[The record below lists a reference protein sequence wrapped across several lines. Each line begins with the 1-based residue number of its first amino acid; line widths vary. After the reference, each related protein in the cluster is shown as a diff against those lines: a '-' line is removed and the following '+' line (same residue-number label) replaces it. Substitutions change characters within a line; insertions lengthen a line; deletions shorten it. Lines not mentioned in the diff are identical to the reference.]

1 MAVTPFQRALCRLL
15 ATDRRARGD
24 SYVAGGV
31 ALGLALEAQRLSRDL
46 DLFHDTTLAV
56 AATWDADRKTM
67 EANGYAVQPVRER
80 PGFVQATVS
89 LRDETLLVEWVHDS
103 AYRFFPLVEHD
114 DLGLTLHPFDLATNK
129 VLALI
134 GRVEVRDWVDVLSC
148 DQRLQPFGYLA
159 WAACGKDPGFSPLS
173 LLDHARR
180 TARYSAAEVATLAFE
195 GDAPDAAQLSRQWR
209 EALSTSAEIV
219 RALPAGHIGSAVLTD
234 RGDLARIP
242 ASGIEDALTRGAVQ
256 FHPGRIGG
264 AWPTIGPAAS
274 VG

>member
-1 MAVTPFQRALCRLL
+1 MAVTPFQRTLCRLL
-15 ATDRRARGD
+15 AADRRARGD

-31 ALGLALEAQRLSRDL
+31 ALGLALDAQRLSRDL
-46 DLFHDTTLAV
+46 DLFHDTTQSV

-67 EANGYAVQPVRER
+67 EANGYQVAPVRER

-89 LRDETLLVEWVHDS
+89 LRGEALLVEWVHDS
-103 AYRFFPLVEHD
+103 AYRFFPLVEHE

-148 DQRLQPFGYLA
+148 DQRLQPLGYLA
-159 WAACGKDPGFSPLS
+159 WAACGKDPGFSPIS

-180 TARYSAAEVATLAFE
+180 TARYSAAEVATLTFE
-195 GDAPDAAQLSRQWR
+195 GDAPDAALLSRQWQ
-209 EALSTSAEIV
+209 EALSTALEIV
-219 RALPAGHIGSAVLTD
+219 RELPADHIGSAVLTAS
-234 RGDLARIP
+234 GELARVPVSEIR
-242 ASGIEDALTRGAVQ
+242 DAVARGTLK
-256 FHPGRIGG
+256 FHPGRVGG
-264 AWPTIGPAAS
+264 AWPTVVP